1 MKRTGSVRAQILL
14 IFAAGIAVSVLG
26 CDIFHRDFSAT
37 GLPPGTGALV
47 LTFHSTL
54 PRSKT
59 LEPPISME
67 PVSYVI
73 EGTGPVPATDH
84 FQSTLIPDELDADE
98 PLVLEVE
105 DLRWGEWTVTAEARN
120 GDGTLIGRGETSVYI
135 EPAKVT
141 VAEILVTPLSGTG
154 GLSLSVQ
161 WSSWVHRGVTVEASL
176 VSASTG
182 KDLKPK
188 FQVSSTLLTTTA
200 AYSNP
205 AIEAGYYLLQLRL
218 TDRAGQSWGVAEA
231 VRIVA
236 DQTTT
241 QGWTWD

>member
-1 MKRTGSVRAQILL
+1 MKRTGSVRAHILL
-14 IFAAGIAVSVLG
+14 ICAAGIAVSALS

-37 GLPPGTGALV
+37 DLPPGTGALV
-47 LTFHSTL
+47 LTFHSSL
-54 PRSKT
+54 PKSKT
-59 LEPPISME
+59 LKPPISME
-67 PVSYVI
+67 PASYVI

-84 FQSTLIPDELDADE
+84 FQVTVEVDESDVDE

-105 DLRWGEWTVTAEARN
+105 DLRWGEWTVTADARN
-120 GDGTLIGRGETSVYI
+120 ADGDVIGHGETSVYI
-135 EPAKVT
+135 EPEAVT

-161 WSSWVHRGVTVEASL
+161 WSSLVHRGVKVEASL
-176 VSASTG
+176 VSESTG
-182 KDLKPK
+182 QDLKPR
-188 FQVSSTLLTTTA
+188 FQVKSTLFTTTA
-200 AYSNP
+200 SHTNP

-236 DQTTT
+236 GQTTT
-241 QGWTWD
+241 QSWTWD